1 MISNTPCGRYLPSPS
16 CTLVYATMPGRAAAL
31 GCLQFD
37 AAGRPYAEYRRHVH
51 LSADRR
57 AYFWLP
63 EPCEGCGRH
72 WFRAD
77 EITIAGHC
85 CDCAATARIRI
96 QLDDGRRG
104 PWDTSPGRHRN
115 DRCTRCRSAAHA
127 TWNCPFSTNAYR
139 AMA

>member
-16 CTLVYATMPGRAAAL
+16 CTLVYGAVTGAL

-37 AAGRPYAEYRRHVH
+37 AAGRPYAEHRRHVH

-77 EITIAGHC
+77 EITIAGLC
-85 CDCAATARIRI
+85 GDCAAARRAAALYDPAATPMATAAARAM
-96 QLDDGRRG
+96 GG
-104 PWDTSPGRHRN
+104 GRHR
-115 DRCTRCRSAAHA
+115 AAA
-127 TWNCPFSTNAYR
+127 
-139 AMA
+139 